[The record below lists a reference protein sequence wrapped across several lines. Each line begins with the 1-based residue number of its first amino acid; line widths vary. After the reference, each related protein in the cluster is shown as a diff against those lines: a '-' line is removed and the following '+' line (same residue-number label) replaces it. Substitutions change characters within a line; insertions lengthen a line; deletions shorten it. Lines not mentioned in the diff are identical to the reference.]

1 MTGSAARRKLACMW
15 TVTPDRQ
22 AVSEAFAKESERV
35 AERIRGSR
43 DLRDPVPG
51 LKWTVGELA
60 AHLTAVYLVFGAA
73 LRGGYQDPELERA
86 VAGAGADGGLP
97 GTIAAANDYA
107 VGLLAAHD
115 ARTAAD
121 GLAAQAAAYLEALA
135 ARDDLA
141 GEVSTPWYGIGTTRN
156 VGTLASL
163 AVTESLVHGRDL
175 ALAVRADPMMSQ
187 SSAAAAAPT
196 VMSAMLPLLFD
207 GGKAKGM
214 KADYELRLRGGQ
226 RFALRVADGNA
237 ECFEAGGRGV
247 DCVLTLDPRA
257 ALLIGFSRRSLAH
270 TVLSGGVIAHGR
282 RPWLGLRFPSL
293 FTTP

>member
-1 MTGSAARRKLACMW
+1 MW

-22 AVSEAFAKESERV
+22 AVSEAFARESERV
-35 AERIRGSR
+35 VERVRACR
-43 DLRDPVPG
+43 DLHDPVPG
-51 LKWTVGELA
+51 LRWSVGELA
-60 AHLTAVYLVFGAA
+60 AHLTAVYMVFGAA
-73 LRGGYQDPELERA
+73 LRGGYQDTELKRA
-86 VAGAGADGGLP
+86 VAGAPVDAGLP

-107 VGLLAAHD
+107 VGLLTAPD

-121 GLAAQAAAYLEALA
+121 GLAAQAAAFLEALA
-135 ARDDLA
+135 ATHDDLA
-141 GEVSTPWYGIGTTRN
+141 REVETPWYGIGMTRN

-175 ALAVRADPMMSQ
+175 ALAVHVDPKMSQ
-187 SSAAAAAPT
+187 SSAAAATPT

-207 GGKAKGM
+207 TRQAKGM

-226 RFALRVADGNA
+226 RFALSVADGKA
-237 ECFEAGGRGV
+237 ECFEAGGRDV

-257 ALLIGFSRRSLAH
+257 ALLIGFSRRSLAQ
-270 TVLSGGVIAHGR
+270 TLLTGGVIAYGR

-293 FTTP
+293 FATP